1 MRFRV
6 RVSAHGGLT
15 PLAGALA
22 AALSYFGEPARCSD
36 AALKLLLEHVSG
48 LEQLLATPGV
58 KNILCTPWTELAEGD
73 SVTRL
78 AASTI

>member
-1 MRFRV
+1 
-6 RVSAHGGLT
+6 
-15 PLAGALA
+15 
-22 AALSYFGEPARCSD
+22 
-36 AALKLLLEHVSG
+36 LKLLLEQVSG